1 MPYTPLNR
9 IQTNLFTAGGEYYV
23 LNTKENY
30 QGYYYKLYNGKAYTG
45 KTPDDYQT
53 AELAVYNSNEIQN
66 LNTSPQDLLKQSIT
80 ALDTE
85 IILPGISTYLT
96 TIGTP
101 VENLPVL
108 KAPTTYF
115 PQPTSQ
121 QYQVGEF
128 RRYFVKKTNELLY
141 IEISKETYTRLQS
154 QDSGYAWQYYL
165 PFQLSWQISG
175 DEMTVAKT
183 NRNMVLLIEQRLKI
197 RGLQQFLQEDYTKF
211 YKK

>member
-1 MPYTPLNR
+1 MSYTPLNR

-23 LNTKENY
+23 LSTKQIY
-30 QGYYYKLYNGKAYTG
+30 QGYYYRLYNGKIFTG

-66 LNTSPQDLLKQSIT
+66 LNTNPQQLLKQSVT

-85 IILPGISTYLT
+85 VILPGISTYLT
-96 TIGTP
+96 IVGTP
-101 VENLPVL
+101 IENPPVL

-115 PQPTSQ
+115 PQPTPQ

-128 RRYFVKKTNELLY
+128 LRYFAKKTNELLY
-141 IEISKETYTRLQS
+141 IEITKETYVSLKS
-154 QDSGYAWQYYL
+154 QDSGYAWQFYL
-165 PFQLSWQISG
+165 PFQLPWQISG
-175 DEMTVAKT
+175 DKMMVAKT
-183 NRNMVLLIEQRLKI
+183 NRNMVLLTEQRLKI
-197 RGLQQFLQEDYTKF
+197 KGLQQFLQEDYTKF

>member
-23 LNTKENY
+23 INTKENY

-45 KTPDDYQT
+45 KTPDDYQS

-66 LNTSPQDLLKQSIT
+66 INTDQQQLLKQSVT
-80 ALDTE
+80 AFDTE
-85 IILPGISTYLT
+85 VILPGISTYLT

-101 VENLPVL
+101 VQNPPVL

-115 PQPTSQ
+115 PQPTPQ
-121 QYQVGEF
+121 QYSIGEF
-128 RRYFVKKTNELLY
+128 TRYFVKKTNELLY
-141 IEISKETYTRLQS
+141 IEITKETYTSLQS
-154 QDSGYAWQYYL
+154 QDSGYAWQFYL
-165 PFQLSWQISG
+165 PFQLPWQISG

-183 NRNMVLLIEQRLKI
+183 NRNMVLLTEQRLQI